1 MTIRERTQEHSHEFL
16 VIQFL
21 CFSCHGQWQSMRW
34 SVDTLKIAAKQ
45 WPDFSEFTAEFE
57 I

>member
-21 CFSCHGQWQSMRW
+21 CFSCQEESNGRESDALVLAVVGW
-34 SVDTLKIAAKQ
+34 LNI
-45 WPDFSEFTAEFE
+45 
-57 I
+57 